1 MAQKESNYVAE
12 HTTFPTTEKEE
23 QDKINVEKINTH
35 IVDAKTIEVKET
47 IQYTTKTYAVR
58 TSNINENSEVA
69 KSKIVKES
77 DAIDDLKRDNQSSVE
92 SLCSSQNQ
100 ETIYD
105 DNGLNRDQYSNYDY
119 PRPASIYEN
128 SGDESTAI
136 YVDRPNKFDH
146 SLQEYYLN
154 DVSNSPKLKTSLQTQ
169 IQENSD
175 NFQNYLRKYNDGSGS
190 TGSTESPVP
199 PSIKSS
205 NDDEEELGSST
216 WRRNSELIESQIRQD
231 INEID
236 RTLELMSLDFDAPNK
251 FVFDENEY
259 DSLNEKLNQISPPPD
274 SNKTS
279 AEAVAEPKN
288 KTPLQTNLQKTKSK
302 NFVSPKD
309 SPTYSN
315 VFNISPTINNS
326 RFLFDYADCRCTQLQ
341 YGNEGKKKDYS
352 NINQLNLAMQYLFNL
367 FLIHV
372 VSNTLV
378 DT

>member
-1 MAQKESNYVAE
+1 M
-12 HTTFPTTEKEE
+12 
-23 QDKINVEKINTH
+23 
-35 IVDAKTIEVKET
+35 KET

-58 TSNINENSEVA
+58 TSHSNENCVVS
-69 KSKIVKES
+69 KSKILEES
-77 DAIDDLKRDNQSSVE
+77 DGTDDVKRDSQSSLE
-92 SLCSSQNQ
+92 LLCSSQNQ

-105 DNGLNRDQYSNYDY
+105 NGRNKDQYANYDY

-146 SLQEYYLN
+146 TLQEYYLN
-154 DVSNSPKLKTSLQTQ
+154 DNFSSPKLKTSLQTQ

-175 NFQNYLRKYNDGSGS
+175 NFQNYLRKYNDGGGS

-216 WRRNSELIESQIRQD
+216 WRRNSELIETQIRQD

-274 SNKTS
+274 CNNSS
-279 AEAVAEPKN
+279 AEATTGPKN
-288 KTPLQTNLQKTKSK
+288 WTPLQTNIQKTKSK
-302 NFVSPKD
+302 NLVSPKD

-326 RFLFDYADCRCTQLQ
+326 RFSLDYAVCRCT
-341 YGNEGKKKDYS
+341 
-352 NINQLNLAMQYLFNL
+352 
-367 FLIHV
+367 
-372 VSNTLV
+372 
-378 DT
+378 